1 MLALAIIAAL
11 AVAAGACSSASSS
24 GAKTPPHEANTR
36 AAVAPAKV
44 APVDTPAPTSTREV
58 LKPHDTRPGY
68 WNIVAYTFIS
78 PTEGWL
84 IRTNTLWAG
93 GRSPAQIL
101 HTSDGGD
108 TWTVQYETSDFSPV
122 SITMLDDQ
130 HGWVGGGTGDHCLD
144 PRGDRPACTVA
155 ILTTA
160 DGGRTWAGPSVQV
173 PGVTGDT
180 SVEGSP
186 AGWAVAGRATGSAG
200 NTRMDVFTVRQD
212 GAVWDDVL
220 TEGRGLLTDFAL
232 AASDASHAVVIT
244 GATQYVTADGGVT
257 WQDSTSPC
265 SQDALGLRTG
275 YVMASFAL
283 SPSNVWL
290 LCMSSLT
297 SGTSELRTLVHTAD
311 GGATWEVLGQ
321 AGTTLPGTG
330 KVSANDIA
338 PSLDF
343 LDPMHGWYASG
354 GPERGVY
361 RTSDGGHTWQS
372 VQAPAPHVTD
382 VQFVDPDHGWV
393 AMGVGAYTSQLAR
406 TTDGGA
412 HWTVL
417 PLP

>member
-1 MLALAIIAAL
+1 
-11 AVAAGACSSASSS
+11 
-24 GAKTPPHEANTR
+24 
-36 AAVAPAKV
+36 
-44 APVDTPAPTSTREV
+44 
-58 LKPHDTRPGY
+58 
-68 WNIVAYTFIS
+68 
-78 PTEGWL
+78 
-84 IRTNTLWAG
+84 
-93 GRSPAQIL
+93 
-101 HTSDGGD
+101 
-108 TWTVQYETSDFSPV
+108 
-122 SITMLDDQ
+122 
-130 HGWVGGGTGDHCLD
+130 
-144 PRGDRPACTVA
+144 
-155 ILTTA
+155 
-160 DGGRTWAGPSVQV
+160 
-173 PGVTGDT
+173 
-180 SVEGSP
+180 
-186 AGWAVAGRATGSAG
+186 
-200 NTRMDVFTVRQD
+200 
-212 GAVWDDVL
+212 
-220 TEGRGLLTDFAL
+220 
-232 AASDASHAVVIT
+232 
-244 GATQYVTADGGVT
+244 
-257 WQDSTSPC
+257 
-265 SQDALGLRTG
+265 
-275 YVMASFAL
+275 MASFAL

-290 LCMSSLT
+290 VCMSSLT

-330 KVSANDIA
+330 QVSANDIA